1 MLAARPVEGATHYQL
16 HSGLHR
22 EAYAAERESFPSALR
37 RAFFRPA
44 LALNRRRRAIL
55 RAEDRLLR
63 DPAVRLMVFS
73 EALRGTLLGR
83 IGLPAGRVRLDR
95 PGVDRLLF
103 RPAAMAPPPT
113 GGAGLRL
120 VFVGHNFALKG
131 LGTLIAAIALRP
143 ETALAVIGGGRA
155 APYRRLAKRLGVGDR
170 VRFLGALDAA
180 AVAERYRES
189 DALVHPTFYDPY
201 PLVAAE
207 ALASALP
214 VVTTRRSGA
223 SEILMS
229 GSGFLIDDPRDA
241 RALADAFSRLA
252 DPEIRGPMRVA
263 ALRAAAPLSAPD
275 HFARVREWLG
285 LAGSA

>member
-22 EAYAAERESFPSALR
+22 EAFAAERESFPSGLR

-44 LALNRRRRAIL
+44 LALNLRRRAIL

-63 DPAVRLMVFS
+63 DPAVRVMVFS

-83 IGLPAGRVRLDR
+83 IGLPAGRVTLDR

-103 RPAAMAPPPT
+103 RPAAPAP
-113 GGAGLRL
+113 GDARLRL

-131 LGTLIAAIALRP
+131 LATVIAAVALRP
-143 ETALAVIGGGRA
+143 GTALVVIGGGRA
-155 APYRRLAKRLGVGDR
+155 APYRRLAERLRVGDR
-170 VRFLGALDAA
+170 VRFAGALDAE

-207 ALASALP
+207 ALASGLP

-223 SEILMS
+223 SEILTP

-241 RALADAFSRLA
+241 RALAGALSRLA
-252 DPEIRGPMRVA
+252 DPEIREPMRDA
-263 ALRAAAPLSAPD
+263 ALRAAAPLTAWD
-275 HFARVREWLG
+275 HFERVREWLG
-285 LAGSA
+285 LARSA